1 MERHTPN
8 DRPYRS
14 HLRPAC
20 LPCRKRKSRCQSE
33 ASSET
38 CLMCRAHRTDCVF
51 PSGPSGT
58 PGARR
63 RRLTRSFGASTRRS
77 TVPPSATDASAHEQ
91 SGPNPETNSLVNQVS
106 VPISNTPVGV
116 GQGSSRSRE
125 WPPHQETQQ
134 DESPLALGSND
145 EQQHNLHIVGP
156 AVTSDNQVLSDYLS
170 AMPSATRGSR
180 MVIPVPGNRSR
191 PVLFTMVQK
200 QPLGLDSN
208 RSLPAEKLQVVEKVL
223 EPFMADLLDV

>member
-58 PGARR
+58 PGARHR
-63 RRLTRSFGASTRRS
+63 RQTRSLGASARSS
-77 TVPPSATDASAHEQ
+77 TVPPSTTDASVLEQ
-91 SGPNPETNSLVNQVS
+91 SGSGPETNSLVNQVS
-106 VPISNTPVGV
+106 VPISNTPVGAA
-116 GQGSSRSRE
+116 QGSSRNRE
-125 WPPHQETQQ
+125 WPPHQDTQQ